1 MGNCGYNPY
10 KGSYNPTYNKTGW
23 PTLSSWWFQPLWKI
37 LVKLGIFP
45 NFWGENRTY
54 LKPPPSC
61 VNVFFFLI
69 SWRPLKTRRA
79 AKSSHKPHEK
89 NLDNVAPGDG
99 GPYGFGGPI
108 IWWLKNVTQKL
119 QQQKPLKAPDFCFLN
134 PPFGPPKNKSTL

>member
-61 VNVFFFLI
+61 VNVFFFWLVEDR
-69 SWRPLKTRRA
+69 WRPEEQQNHLTNPWK
-79 AKSSHKPHEK
+79 KPRQCRS
-89 NLDNVAPGDG
+89 GDG